1 MEFSQYP
8 LSASDTRSLALAH
21 TLDLSF
27 MQASHNDR
35 RPMTH
40 IPVDAWAK
48 TRSPLSFIHPLQP
61 LFDLFPH
68 LGCGERV
75 LEPRKMP
82 IWVKGQR
89 LLSLLFSIGWKWR
102 LLSKKKADLSLEA
115 FKKGEPFSYLIPS
128 RTDVCRLPLFWAKPI
143 FIAQSNLSLVW

>member
-68 LGCGERV
+68 SGCGERV
-75 LEPRKMP
+75 LEPRKIP
-82 IWVKGQR
+82 IWVRGQR

-102 LLSKKKADLSLEA
+102 LLSKKSRFVLGSFQKRGAFLLLDPFTHRRVSSSSFLSKAHFHCSE
-115 FKKGEPFSYLIPS
+115 
-128 RTDVCRLPLFWAKPI
+128 
-143 FIAQSNLSLVW
+143 